1 MPTRAGWATLVGGS
15 VALVAARG
23 FALLELYLLG
33 TAALA
38 ALLLALA
45 WARSAGPRLEV
56 RRRFLPDVPTAG
68 TPARVEVEVRN
79 LGRRRV
85 GSLVVHDPVAGTV
98 GAHLPLA
105 AAGPGATTTT
115 GYRLPT
121 RARGPVAIGPLR
133 IERIDPLGLARTTVA
148 TAPEIAVTVLPRPM
162 PSAAGELGEGG
173 RHPAPESSGAM
184 AMTSGVAE
192 LDILRPY
199 QVGDDLRRVH
209 WRASAHADDLLVR
222 RDEQAHRGLLVVLLD
237 ARREAMEPEPF
248 EWAVSSAA
256 GLVHAAADAGHRVRL
271 AISDG
276 TDTGPVDAQR
286 HRRALL
292 ERLAHVGQH
301 EGRAVLP
308 APDRTDAD
316 RAVLVTGG
324 VGTDLPVR
332 TDGTRTWVLRS
343 AEVTTR

>member
-1 MPTRAGWATLVGGS
+1 MPTRAGWACLAGGLL
-15 VALVAARG
+15 ALGAARAL
-23 FALLELYLLG
+23 ALLELYLLG
-33 TAALA
+33 TATLA
-38 ALLLALA
+38 ALVLALA
-45 WARSAGPRLEV
+45 WVRSAGPRLEV
-56 RRRFLPDVPTAG
+56 QRRFLPDVPTAG
-68 TPARVEVEVRN
+68 SPARVEVEVRN

-85 GSLVVHDPVAGTV
+85 GSLVVHDPVGGTV
-98 GAHLPLA
+98 GAHLPIA
-105 AAGPGATTTT
+105 AVAPGSASST

-121 RARGPVAIGPLR
+121 RSRGPVVVGPLR
-133 IERIDPLGLARTTVA
+133 VERIDPLGLARTTVA
-148 TAPEIAVTVLPRPM
+148 GAPALEVTVLPRPLA
-162 PSAAGELGEGG
+162 SSAGELGEGG

-237 ARREAMEPEPF
+237 ARREAMAPEPF
-248 EWAVSSAA
+248 EWAVSAAA

-276 TDTGPVDAQR
+276 TDTGAVDAHR

-292 ERLAHVGQH
+292 ERLAHVAQH
-301 EGRAVLP
+301 EGRAELP

-316 RAVLVTGG
+316 RSVLVTGDAT
-324 VGTDLPVR
+324 VELPVP
-332 TDGTRTWVLRS
+332 TDAKQTWVLRPPRG
-343 AEVTTR
+343 AQR

>member
-1 MPTRAGWATLVGGS
+1 VPTRAGWTTLVGG
-15 VALVAARG
+15 VIALAGARA

-38 ALLLALA
+38 ALVLAVL
-45 WARSAGPRLEV
+45 WTRSAGPHLEV
-56 RRRFLPDVPTAG
+56 QRRFLPDVPTAG
-68 TPARVEVEVRN
+68 SPARVEVSVRN
-79 LGRRRV
+79 LGRRRQ

-105 AAGPGATTTT
+105 TVGPGATATT

-121 RARGPVAIGPLR
+121 RSRGPVAVGPLR
-133 IERIDPLGLARTTVA
+133 VERVDPLGLARTTVV
-148 TAPEIAVTVLPRPM
+148 TAPELAVTVLPRPVS
-162 PSAAGELGEGG
+162 SAAGELGEGG

-237 ARREAMEPEPF
+237 ARRDAMAPEPF
-248 EWAVSSAA
+248 EWAVSAAA
-256 GLVHAAADAGHRVRL
+256 GLVHAAAEAGHRVRL

-292 ERLAHVGQH
+292 ERLAHVTQH
-301 EGRAVLP
+301 DGRADLP
-308 APDRTDAD
+308 APDRTEAD

-324 VGTDLPVR
+324 EGTDLPVP
-332 TDGTRTWVLRS
+332 TDGSQTWVLRS
-343 AEVTTR
+343 PEGAAR

>member
-1 MPTRAGWATLVGGS
+1 MPTRAGWASLVGG
-15 VALVAARG
+15 VLALGAARA

-33 TAALA
+33 TAVLA
-38 ALLLALA
+38 ALVLALA
-45 WARSAGPRLEV
+45 WVRSPASLLEV

-68 TPARVEVEVRN
+68 SPARVEVEVRN
-79 LGRRRV
+79 LGRRRL

-98 GAHLPLA
+98 GAHLPVA
-105 AAGPGATTTT
+105 AVAPGGTGTT

-121 RARGPVAIGPLR
+121 RSRGPVAIGPLR
-133 IERIDPLGLARTTVA
+133 VERIDPLGLARTTVA
-148 TAPEIAVTVLPRPM
+148 GAPALDLTVLPRPLT
-162 PSAAGELGEGG
+162 SAAGELGAGG
-173 RHPAPESSGAM
+173 RHPAPESVGAM

-237 ARREAMEPEPF
+237 ARREAMAPEPF
-248 EWAVSSAA
+248 EWAVSAAA

-292 ERLAHVGQH
+292 ERLAHVAQH
-301 EGRAVLP
+301 DGAAQLP

-316 RAVLVTGG
+316 RSVVVTGHDD
-324 VGTDLPVR
+324 TELPVP
-332 TDGTRTWVLRS
+332 TDGGRTWVLR
-343 AEVTTR
+343 APRGAVR